1 MKKTTRKIMIAA
13 ICAVLVGGMALP
25 ATNVVSAATKSN
37 KVVTTV
43 VKEKNNKKLLNKKE
57 ALNILNKI
65 DNSVDYIY
73 MGTEKDF
80 DVLQAKKLKGFVF
93 LPDEEGDMGYFVNSK
108 NGQVFFFHPSG
119 YMERIK

>member
-1 MKKTTRKIMIAA
+1 MKKTTRRIMIAA
-13 ICAVLVGGMALP
+13 ICAVLVGGIALP
-25 ATNVVSAATKSN
+25 RTNVASAATKST

-43 VKEKNNKKLLNKKE
+43 VKEKNNKKILNKKE
-57 ALNILNKI
+57 ALKLLNKI

-80 DVLQAKKLKGFVF
+80 DVLQSKKLKGFVF
-93 LPDEEGDMGYFVNSK
+93 LPDEEGDMGYFVNSQ
-108 NGQVFFFHPSG
+108 NEQVFFFHPSG